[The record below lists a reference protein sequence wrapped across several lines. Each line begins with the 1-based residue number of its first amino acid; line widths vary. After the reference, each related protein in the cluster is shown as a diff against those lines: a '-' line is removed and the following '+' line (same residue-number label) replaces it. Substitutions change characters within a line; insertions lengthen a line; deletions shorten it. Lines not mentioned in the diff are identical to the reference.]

1 MNPLLKPELMQIELD
16 KPWVTNQVSK
26 ALSNMLYWVRNGY
39 QLSPEQCKQLGYL
52 WGMVVGGLEKGED
65 DENRYSENG

>member
-26 ALSNMLYWVRNGY
+26 GLSNMLYWVRYGY
-39 QLSPEQCKQLGYL
+39 EFTEEQQEQLCSLCEMLK
-52 WGMVVGGLEKGED
+52 END
-65 DENRYSENG
+65 D